1 MERAHSRVKAKPI
14 PTEGGITTQNE
25 ARLGNKG
32 TSVSTLRKETKTM
45 TRDYSQVGEGM
56 SWETSFLFAA
66 LGQPHQALEYSRSA
80 DLAAMAKTQFD
91 EAKS

>member
-1 MERAHSRVKAKPI
+1 
-14 PTEGGITTQNE
+14 
-25 ARLGNKG
+25 
-32 TSVSTLRKETKTM
+32 M
-45 TRDYSQVGEGM
+45 TRDYTQVGEGM
-56 SWETSFLFAA
+56 SWETSFLFAV